1 MAIDK
6 DIFNNL
12 TQEERLKVDLYASRS
27 PSNMPKF
34 FNAGTQAFGQEPQ
47 QAISREFEAYLILQA
62 LKDPDKLSNAMRWFT
77 EAANLQ
83 IKRDDRDALLDDAFE
98 KERTDSLKV
107 LQESSERTL
116 RFTRFRDG
124 FEIVEVEEST
134 DSLEIPPGRFAD
146 VPEISLIMRDS
157 QLAMGEISSKQ
168 SRAEHLVVEDA
179 VLDEQQNVRETLED
193 SIGGIADPLIAQ
205 ELLSWRDV
213 IITIQSRVSAGSS
226 PRSQFMSGGT
236 NG

>member
-1 MAIDK
+1 MGLDT
-6 DIFNNL
+6 DIFKNL
-12 TQEERLKVDLYASRS
+12 TNEERLKVDLYAARS
-27 PSNMPKF
+27 PTDMPRY
-34 FNAGTQAFGQEPQ
+34 FNAGTQAFGQEPDQ
-47 QAISREFEAYLILQA
+47 PISREFEAYLILQA
-62 LKDPDKLSNAMRWFT
+62 LKDPEKLSDAMRWFT
-77 EAANLQ
+77 EAADLQ

-116 RFTRFRDG
+116 RFDRFRDS

-134 DSLEIPPGRFAD
+134 DSLTIPPGRFTD

-157 QLAMGEISSKQ
+157 QLAMGEIASKQ
-168 SRAEHLVVEDA
+168 SIAEHLVVEDA
-179 VLDEQQNVRETLED
+179 VLVEQQNARETLED

-205 ELLSWRDV
+205 ELLSWREV
-213 IITIQSRVSAGSS
+213 IMTIQARVS
-226 PRSQFMSGGT
+226 GGE

>member
-1 MAIDK
+1 MALDT
-6 DIFNNL
+6 DIFKNL
-12 TQEERLKVDLYASRS
+12 TKEERLKVDLYAARS
-27 PSNMPKF
+27 PTDIPRY
-34 FNAGTQAFGQEPQ
+34 FNAGTQSFGQEPDQ
-47 QAISREFEAYLILQA
+47 PISREFEAYLILQA
-62 LKDPDKLSNAMRWFT
+62 LKDPEKLSDAMRWFT
-77 EAANLQ
+77 EAADLQ

-116 RFTRFRDG
+116 RFARFREG

-134 DSLEIPPGRFAD
+134 DSLTIPPSRFAD
-146 VPEISLIMRDS
+146 IPEISLIMRDS
-157 QLAMGEISSKQ
+157 QLAMGEIASKQ

-213 IITIQSRVSAGSS
+213 IIQIQTRVSSGLN
-226 PRSQFMSGGT
+226 PREQFLSGGA

>member
-1 MAIDK
+1 MALDT
-6 DIFNNL
+6 DIFRNL
-12 TQEERLKVDLYASRS
+12 TNEERLKVDLYAARS
-27 PSNMPKF
+27 PTDIPRY
-34 FNAGTQAFGQEPQ
+34 FNAGTQAFGQEPEQ
-47 QAISREFEAYLILQA
+47 PISREFEAFLILQA
-62 LKDPDKLSNAMRWFT
+62 LKDPDKLSEAMRWFT
-77 EAANLQ
+77 EAADLQ

-98 KERTDSLKV
+98 KERTDSLAV

-116 RFTRFRDG
+116 RFARFRES

-134 DSLEIPPGRFAD
+134 DSIEIPPARFAD

-157 QLAMGEISSKQ
+157 QLAMGEIASKQ

-193 SIGGIADPLIAQ
+193 SVGGIADPLIAQ

-213 IITIQSRVSAGSS
+213 IIQIQSRVS
-226 PRSQFMSGGT
+226 GGA

>member
-1 MAIDK
+1 MALDT
-6 DIFNNL
+6 DIFKNL
-12 TQEERLKVDLYASRS
+12 TKAERLKIDLYAARS
-27 PSNMPKF
+27 PTDMPRY
-34 FNAGTQAFGQEPQ
+34 FNAGTQAFGQEPEQ
-47 QAISREFEAYLILQA
+47 PISREFEAYLILQA
-62 LKDPDKLSNAMRWFT
+62 LKDPGKLSDAMRWFT
-77 EAANLQ
+77 EAADLQ

-116 RFTRFRDG
+116 RFARFRER
-124 FEIVEVEEST
+124 FEVVEVEADT
-134 DSLEIPPGRFAD
+134 DSLEVPPGRFAD

-157 QLAMGEISSKQ
+157 QLAMGEIASKQ
-168 SRAEHLVVEDA
+168 SRAEHLVVENA

-193 SIGGIADPLIAQ
+193 SVGGIADPLIAQ

-213 IITIQSRVSAGSS
+213 IIQIQSRVS
-226 PRSQFMSGGT
+226 GGA

>member
-1 MAIDK
+1 MGLDT
-6 DIFNNL
+6 DIFKNL
-12 TQEERLKVDLYASRS
+12 TNEERLKVDLYAARS
-27 PSNMPKF
+27 PSDMPRF
-34 FNAGTQAFGQEPQ
+34 FNAGTQAFGQEPEQ
-47 QAISREFEAYLILQA
+47 PISREFEAFLILQA
-62 LKDPDKLSNAMRWFT
+62 LKDPDKLSKAMRWFT
-77 EAANLQ
+77 EAADLQ
-83 IKRDDRDALLDDAFE
+83 IKRDDRDALLNDAFE

-116 RFTRFRDG
+116 RFARFRES

-134 DSLEIPPGRFAD
+134 DSLEIPPARFAD

-157 QLAMGEISSKQ
+157 QLAMGEIASKQ

-193 SIGGIADPLIAQ
+193 SVGGIADPLIAQ

-213 IITIQSRVSAGSS
+213 IIQIQSKV
-226 PRSQFMSGGT
+226 SGGA

>member
-1 MAIDK
+1 MAIDT

-12 TQEERLKVDLYASRS
+12 TNEERLKVDQFAARS
-27 PSNMPKF
+27 PGDVPRF
-34 FNAGTQAFGQEPQ
+34 FNAGTQSFGQEPEQ
-47 QAISREFEAYLILQA
+47 PISREFEAYLILQA
-62 LKDPDKLSNAMRWFT
+62 LKDPDKLSDAMQWFT
-77 EAANLQ
+77 EAADLQ
-83 IKRDDRDALLDDAFE
+83 IKRNDRDALLNDAFE

-107 LQESSERTL
+107 LQESSERTI
-116 RFTRFRDG
+116 RFARFREN
-124 FEIVEVEEST
+124 FEIVEVEVST

-157 QLAMGEISSKQ
+157 QLAMGEIASKQ
-168 SRAEHLVVEDA
+168 SRAEHLVVENA

-193 SIGGIADPLIAQ
+193 SVGGIADPLIAQ

-213 IITIQSRVSAGSS
+213 IIQIQSRVSGAKS
-226 PRSQFMSGGT
+226 PRAAFLGGA

>member
-1 MAIDK
+1 MALDT
-6 DIFNNL
+6 DIFKSL
-12 TQEERLKVDLYASRS
+12 TNEERLKVDLYAARS
-27 PSNMPKF
+27 PSDMPRF
-34 FNAGTQAFGQEPQ
+34 FNAGTQAFGQEPEQ
-47 QAISREFEAYLILQA
+47 PISREFEAFLILQA
-62 LKDPDKLSNAMRWFT
+62 LKDPDKLSKAMRWFT
-77 EAANLQ
+77 EAADLQ
-83 IKRDDRDALLDDAFE
+83 IKRDDRDALLNDAFE

-116 RFTRFRDG
+116 RFARFRES
-124 FEIVEVEEST
+124 FEIVEVEDST
-134 DSLEIPPGRFAD
+134 DSLEIPPARFAD

-157 QLAMGEISSKQ
+157 QLAMGEIASKQ

-193 SIGGIADPLIAQ
+193 SVGGIADPLIAQ

-213 IITIQSRVSAGSS
+213 IIQIQSKV
-226 PRSQFMSGGT
+226 SGGA

>member
-1 MAIDK
+1 MALDT
-6 DIFNNL
+6 DIFKNL
-12 TQEERLKVDLYASRS
+12 TNEERLKVGLYAARS
-27 PSNMPKF
+27 PTNIPRY
-34 FNAGTQAFGQEPQ
+34 FNAGTQAFGQEPEQ
-47 QAISREFEAYLILQA
+47 PISREFEAFLILQA
-62 LKDPDKLSNAMRWFT
+62 LKDPDKLSEAMRWFT
-77 EAANLQ
+77 EAADLQ
-83 IKRDDRDALLDDAFE
+83 IKRDDRDALLNDAFE

-116 RFTRFRDG
+116 RFARFRES
-124 FEIVEVEEST
+124 FEIVEVEVST
-134 DSLEIPPGRFAD
+134 DSLEIPPARFAD

-157 QLAMGEISSKQ
+157 QLAMGEIASKQ
-168 SRAEHLVVEDA
+168 SRAEHLVVENA

-213 IITIQSRVSAGSS
+213 IIQIQSRVS
-226 PRSQFMSGGT
+226 GGA

>member
-1 MAIDK
+1 MAIDTDLFK
-6 DIFNNL
+6 HL
-12 TQEERLKVDLYASRS
+12 TQEERLKIDRFATRS
-27 PSNMPKF
+27 PSDMPRF
-34 FNAGTQAFGQEPQ
+34 FNAGTQAFGQEPEQ
-47 QAISREFEAYLILQA
+47 PISREFEAYLILQA
-62 LKDPDKLSNAMRWFT
+62 LKDPEKLSDAMRWFT
-77 EAANLQ
+77 EAADLQ
-83 IKRDDRDALLDDAFE
+83 IKRDDRDALLNDAFE
-98 KERTDSLKV
+98 NERTDSLKV
-107 LQESSERTL
+107 LQESSDRTI
-116 RFTRFRDG
+116 RFARFREG

-157 QLAMGEISSKQ
+157 QLAMGEIASKQ

-179 VLDEQQNVRETLED
+179 VLDEQQNARETLED

-213 IITIQSRVSAGSS
+213 IIQIQSRVS
-226 PRSQFMSGGT
+226 GGA